1 MLKGIKN
8 EELISIIVPIYN
20 VKDYLGNCVNSI
32 LKQTYENIEVILVDD
47 GSTDSSGS
55 ICDNFALIDSRV
67 SVIHKQNG
75 GLSDARNAGIKNSK
89 GGFIALVDSD
99 DIVCDNFIQTLYEIY
114 LITKSDL
121 VCCELICFY
130 DENENKLQPYWNRIN
145 QKECGYKTYTPME
158 ITEKSFYQHVSITG
172 APQKLYRKSL
182 FDHIEFPVGRY
193 FEDLATTYLFFQK
206 ANSISVI
213 DKKLYAYRMRTDSI
227 MNQTFNINKLDC
239 VWAAENMISYFAG
252 YSMNSV
258 YCAAFRVNRLVY
270 DQIPRSYKS
279 ERNIVW
285 KEIRK
290 YRRFVLNDIKAK
302 KYERL
307 LAVLSYTGK
316 NLFAFWISL
325 FRMFRKI
332 IYKSSL

>member
-114 LITKSDL
+114 LIT
-121 VCCELICFY
+121 I
-130 DENENKLQPYWNRIN
+130 NE
-145 QKECGYKTYTPME
+145 
-158 ITEKSFYQHVSITG
+158 
-172 APQKLYRKSL
+172 
-182 FDHIEFPVGRY
+182 
-193 FEDLATTYLFFQK
+193 
-206 ANSISVI
+206 
-213 DKKLYAYRMRTDSI
+213 
-227 MNQTFNINKLDC
+227 
-239 VWAAENMISYFAG
+239 
-252 YSMNSV
+252 
-258 YCAAFRVNRLVY
+258 
-270 DQIPRSYKS
+270 QI
-279 ERNIVW
+279 
-285 KEIRK
+285 
-290 YRRFVLNDIKAK
+290 
-302 KYERL
+302 
-307 LAVLSYTGK
+307 
-316 NLFAFWISL
+316 
-325 FRMFRKI
+325 
-332 IYKSSL
+332 